1 MTRALLLVNFGGP
14 RLMREVRSFLRALLT
29 DQDVLQT
36 RFPAWLHR
44 AIFSR
49 IANRRACRI
58 CSEYRELGGGSP
70 LFRDTEAIAAEI
82 QQHFEGPILT
92 LHRYLPDTH
101 ADLRATLMQLARR
114 VDEIIVIPLFPQFSY
129 TTTGSCARWLS
140 QAMPAE
146 LLHRFRWVK
155 SYGSDRLFVSAWQE
169 RIRDKLAQLEWEEQ
183 DTVLLFS
190 AHGIPKRYA
199 EAGDPYAG
207 ECERSMAAILGAFP
221 KAVGR
226 LCYQSQFGPEQWLQ
240 PYTSALVQTLGDQIP
255 DRRRCLIVPH
265 AFTTDHLE
273 TLVEIEDQ
281 YLSVLQEKGWHA
293 HRVDCLQGNQTFV
306 KALVTLAEQPE
317 GCTTQMLIRR

>member
-1 MTRALLLVNFGGP
+1 MQ
-14 RLMREVRSFLRALLT
+14 EVRPFLRALLT

-36 RFPAWLHR
+36 RFPSWLHR

-58 CSEYRELGGGSP
+58 CCEYRELGGGSP
-70 LFRDTEAIAAEI
+70 LFRDTEALAAEL

-101 ADLRATLMQLARR
+101 ADLRAALVQLASR
-114 VDEIIVIPLFPQFSY
+114 VEEIIVIPLFPQFSY
-129 TTTGSCARWLS
+129 TTTGSCARWVS
-140 QAMPAE
+140 RAIPAR

-155 SYGSDRLFVSAWQE
+155 SYGSDPLFVAAWQE
-169 RIRDKLAQLEWEEQ
+169 QIRYKLARLEWELEQ
-183 DTVLLFS
+183 TVLLFS

-199 EAGDPYAG
+199 EAGDPYAQ
-207 ECERSMAAILGAFP
+207 ECQRSMEAICRVFP
-221 KAVGR
+221 QAEAR

-240 PYTSALVQTLGDQIP
+240 PYTSALVQTIGEQIP
-255 DRRRCLIVPH
+255 DRRHCLIVPH

-281 YLSVLQEKGWHA
+281 YLSVLRERGWNA
-293 HRVDCLQGNQTFV
+293 HRVECLQGNQMFV
-306 KALVTLAEQPE
+306 KALAKLAEQTE
-317 GCTTQMLIRR
+317 GCTTQMLIRP